1 MSAPRPIS
9 RPRVRRLATILSLA
23 VVLAASG
30 VAPASTAAAVS
41 GSSVEAAILSLVNRD
56 RAALG
61 LRPLRRDT
69 RLATLADRRAA
80 NLAASRTFSHAAA
93 GGDVGVEL
101 DRAGVQWYVWGE
113 VLAYRSGG
121 LTSRTAAAIYG
132 AWRNSDPHWSK
143 LMSRTFNY
151 IGFGTAVRTSNPRV
165 FAVAVLTESR
175 DHTAPRAEML
185 TATRSGTTITFTW
198 RGWDPALQSHWAG
211 LRDFDVWYRVDK
223 GAWRRIRDNTTATS
237 LSLSSRT
244 PGHLYELAVSARDRA
259 GNIGK
264 ISAPLGIR
272 VP

>member
-1 MSAPRPIS
+1 MSAPRPIA
-9 RPRVRRLATILSLA
+9 RPRVRRLATILALA

-30 VAPASTAAAVS
+30 VAPTPTAAAVS
-41 GSSVEAAILSLVNRD
+41 ASSVEAAILSLVNGD

-80 NLAASRTFSHAAA
+80 NLASAPTFSHAAA
-93 GGDVGVEL
+93 GGDLGTEL
-101 DRAGVQWYVWGE
+101 DRAGVQWYAWGE

-121 LTSRTAAAIYG
+121 LTSRTAAAIHR
-132 AWRNSDPHWSK
+132 AWRNSASHWAK

-151 IGFGTAVRTSNPRV
+151 VGFGTALRTSNRRV
-165 FAVAVLTESR
+165 YVAAVLTESR

-185 TATRSGTTITFTW
+185 TAARSGTTITFTW
-198 RGWDPALQSHWAG
+198 RGWDPSLQSHWAG
-211 LRDFDVWYRVDK
+211 LRDFDVWYRVDQ
-223 GAWRRIRDNTTATS
+223 GAWRRLRDNTTATS
-237 LSLSSRT
+237 LSLGSRT
-244 PGHLYELAVSARDRA
+244 PGHLYELAVSARDWA

-264 ISAPLGIR
+264 RSAPLGIR